1 GLSNT
6 LLVTECAGRPNLYQR
21 GRLVPDGT
29 TPKTWSGSSGVNRP
43 FPTGGVWASHL
54 KGFLIDGAR
63 ADGTTNSGPGNFSC
77 AVNCSNDNEVY
88 SFHTGGANALM
99 ADGSVRFLRET
110 LSLRSLTALVTR
122 QGGEIGGG
130 E

>member
-1 GLSNT
+1 M
-6 LLVTECAGRPNLYQR
+6 
-21 GRLVPDGT
+21 
-29 TPKTWSGSSGVNRP
+29 
-43 FPTGGVWASHL
+43 WASHN
-54 KGFLIDGAR
+54 KGFLIDGSQPN
-63 ADGTTNSGPGNFSC
+63 GYTVTPPGPC
-77 AVNCSNDNEVY
+77 PVNCSNDNEVY